1 VTCDLPAQEDGV
13 PLSEEELRLLEQM
26 ERALIEEDPKFASA
40 LRGHGFQQSARRR
53 VILAAITFVAG
64 IVLLMTGAI
73 TSVWVVGIAGFLIM
87 LASATIGIT
96 ALRGRALT
104 RPHLVSNDGADARQ
118 HHPASKGRGKRPRRS
133 FMRTVEERW
142 QRRRDSGLG
151 W

>member
-1 VTCDLPAQEDGV
+1 M

-104 RPHLVSNDGADARQ
+104 RPHLVSNNGADARQ